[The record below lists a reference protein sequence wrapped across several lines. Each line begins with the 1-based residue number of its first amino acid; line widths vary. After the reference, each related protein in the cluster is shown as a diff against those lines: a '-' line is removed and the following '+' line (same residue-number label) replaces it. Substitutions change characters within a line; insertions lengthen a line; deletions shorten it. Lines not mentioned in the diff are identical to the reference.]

1 MSTNKTGRI
10 IKDGKIVDDV
20 WTVLGKS
27 DEAQHRRSYIIVPL
41 SVWLAERDEL
51 AHRKDVGVWL
61 NSDEEP
67 ETIGEDLDGLP
78 AVAVN
83 FPTFTDGRGYSI
95 ASIIRRKFAYKGEL
109 RAIGDVRRDQIE
121 QMLRCGFN
129 TFAVDEDQIEDALD
143 GVTAFTYSY
152 QSSIDR
158 PEPLFRSHK
167 L

>member
-20 WTVLGKS
+20 WTVLGES
-27 DEAQHRRSYIIVPL
+27 DEAQHRGSYIIVPL

-51 AHRKDVGVWL
+51 ADRKDVGVWL

-121 QMLRCGFN
+121 QMLRCGFD

-143 GVTAFTYSY
+143 GVTSFTYSY

>member
-1 MSTNKTGRI
+1 MTTNKTRRI
-10 IKDGKIVDDV
+10 IKDGRIVDDV
-20 WTVLGKS
+20 WTVLGNS
-27 DEAQHRRSYIIVPL
+27 EEAPLRGNNIIVPL

-51 AHRKDVGVWL
+51 ADRNDVGVWL

-78 AVAVN
+78 TVAVN
-83 FPTFTDGRGYSI
+83 FPAFTDGRGYSI

-109 RAIGDVRRDQIE
+109 RAIGDVRRDQLE
-121 QMLRCGFN
+121 QMLRCGFD
-129 TFAVDEDQIEDALD
+129 TFEVDEDQIEEALD
-143 GVTAFTYSY
+143 GVTSFTYSY

-158 PEPLFRSHK
+158 PMPLFRTHK